1 MTNLALWVGAFAFV
15 VIFKVEV
22 DDEGLEDLDLT
33 TSEKYFAR
41 YMLLGIMGAIQGA
54 ITTIGNLIIGV
65 QTVNAP
71 LYILTDVI
79 TSLVYLSITF
89 ALSTSFMHI
98 GKGLCVALIIVQIPG
113 ASGLYPIEMMPK
125 FFRMVYP
132 FVPFSYSI
140 DAFRET
146 IAGFYD
152 GHWLKSIGAL
162 LMFAVVAFFIGLA
175 IRPLLVNLNRLFA
188 RQIKESD
195 MIIGETTCDGKKKM
209 YEMLADFKPVYV
221 IELPNRQS
229 EEGIAMYRREI
240 IRFKEELERRFETTI
255 TEEAIRHEIH
265 LNNEI
270 TKSLLRLQYLMAN
283 DPAPVSGLNIVNT
296 AYGSGF
302 NMDVESL
309 PARINDLAD
318 QIEAEYAAGK
328 NEGKKPRILVTGSPS
343 GGAALKVI
351 RAIEDAGAVVVAFEN
366 CSGLKS
372 MLLTD
377 EENPDVY
384 DALARRYLGIG
395 CSCMS
400 PNPNRLAML
409 DKLIDEFH
417 VDGVVD
423 IILQACHT
431 YNVETALVGKL
442 VKEKKG
448 IPYTVVE
455 TDYSQSDVG
464 QIQTR
469 MAAFVEM
476 L

>member
-1 MTNLALWVGAFAFV
+1 MVELKKDLPEIFEEFADQRRNSFLAIKKLKEQGVPVVGAFCTYLPKELPRA
-15 VIFKVEV
+15 
-22 DDEGLEDLDLT
+22 
-33 TSEKYFAR
+33 
-41 YMLLGIMGAIQGA
+41 MGAA
-54 ITTIGNLIIGV
+54 V
-65 QTVNAP
+65 V
-71 LYILTDVI
+71 
-79 TSLVYLSITF
+79 
-89 ALSTSFMHI
+89 
-98 GKGLCVALIIVQIPG
+98 GLCSV
-113 ASGLYPIEMMPK
+113 S
-125 FFRMVYP
+125 
-132 FVPFSYSI
+132 
-140 DAFRET
+140 DET
-146 IAGFYD
+146 IPDAEKDLPRNLCPLIKSSYGFAKTDKCPFFYFSD
-152 GHWLKSIGAL
+152 L
-162 LMFAVVAFFIGLA
+162 VV
-175 IRPLLVNLNRLFA
+175 
-188 RQIKESD
+188 
-195 MIIGETTCDGKKKM
+195 GETTCDGKKKM

-296 AYGSGF
+296 
-302 NMDVESL
+302 
-309 PARINDLAD
+309 
-318 QIEAEYAAGK
+318 AGK

>member
-1 MTNLALWVGAFAFV
+1 MIN
-15 VIFKVEV
+15 IPH
-22 DDEGLEDLDLT
+22 LT
-33 TSEKYFAR
+33 DRRKKPTAAIGRGRDFAR
-41 YMLLGIMGAIQGA
+41 IIHNGIVGGRITGIFGGIQVA
-54 ITTIGNLIIGV
+54 R
-65 QTVNAP
+65 
-71 LYILTDVI
+71 
-79 TSLVYLSITF
+79 TS
-89 ALSTSFMHI
+89 
-98 GKGLCVALIIVQIPG
+98 
-113 ASGLYPIEMMPK
+113 
-125 FFRMVYP
+125 
-132 FVPFSYSI
+132 
-140 DAFRET
+140 
-146 IAGFYD
+146 
-152 GHWLKSIGAL
+152 
-162 LMFAVVAFFIGLA
+162 
-175 IRPLLVNLNRLFA
+175 
-188 RQIKESD
+188 
-195 MIIGETTCDGKKKM
+195 
-209 YEMLADFKPVYV
+209 
-221 IELPNRQS
+221 
-229 EEGIAMYRREI
+229 
-240 IRFKEELERRFETTI
+240 
-255 TEEAIRHEIH
+255 
-265 LNNEI
+265 
-270 TKSLLRLQYLMAN
+270 
-283 DPAPVSGLNIVNT
+283 VSGLNIVNT

-400 PNPNRLAML
+400 PNPNRMAML

-455 TDYSQSDVG
+455 TDYSQADVG

>member
-1 MTNLALWVGAFAFV
+1 
-15 VIFKVEV
+15 
-22 DDEGLEDLDLT
+22 
-33 TSEKYFAR
+33 
-41 YMLLGIMGAIQGA
+41 
-54 ITTIGNLIIGV
+54 
-65 QTVNAP
+65 
-71 LYILTDVI
+71 
-79 TSLVYLSITF
+79 
-89 ALSTSFMHI
+89 
-98 GKGLCVALIIVQIPG
+98 
-113 ASGLYPIEMMPK
+113 
-125 FFRMVYP
+125 
-132 FVPFSYSI
+132 
-140 DAFRET
+140 
-146 IAGFYD
+146 
-152 GHWLKSIGAL
+152 
-162 LMFAVVAFFIGLA
+162 
-175 IRPLLVNLNRLFA
+175 
-188 RQIKESD
+188 
-195 MIIGETTCDGKKKM
+195 
-209 YEMLADFKPVYV
+209 
-221 IELPNRQS
+221 
-229 EEGIAMYRREI
+229 
-240 IRFKEELERRFETTI
+240 
-255 TEEAIRHEIH
+255 
-265 LNNEI
+265 
-270 TKSLLRLQYLMAN
+270 
-283 DPAPVSGLNIVNT
+283 
-296 AYGSGF
+296 
-302 NMDVESL
+302 VESL

-400 PNPNRLAML
+400 PNPNRMAML

-455 TDYSQSDVG
+455 TDYSQADVG

>member
-1 MTNLALWVGAFAFV
+1 
-15 VIFKVEV
+15 
-22 DDEGLEDLDLT
+22 
-33 TSEKYFAR
+33 
-41 YMLLGIMGAIQGA
+41 
-54 ITTIGNLIIGV
+54 
-65 QTVNAP
+65 
-71 LYILTDVI
+71 
-79 TSLVYLSITF
+79 
-89 ALSTSFMHI
+89 
-98 GKGLCVALIIVQIPG
+98 
-113 ASGLYPIEMMPK
+113 
-125 FFRMVYP
+125 
-132 FVPFSYSI
+132 
-140 DAFRET
+140 
-146 IAGFYD
+146 
-152 GHWLKSIGAL
+152 
-162 LMFAVVAFFIGLA
+162 
-175 IRPLLVNLNRLFA
+175 
-188 RQIKESD
+188 
-195 MIIGETTCDGKKKM
+195 M
-209 YEMLADFKPVYV
+209 YEMLAEFKPVYV

-255 TEEAIRHEIH
+255 TEDAIRHEIH

-400 PNPNRLAML
+400 PNPNRMAML

-455 TDYSQSDVG
+455 TDYSQADVG